1 MFFIEME
8 AGLMKVVLSLV
19 NVCRPLL
26 TIYSDYERVVFK
38 LCYFGVFIYHSLL
51 FIFIIIRQV

>member
-26 TIYSDYERVVFK
+26 TIYSDRLWSCCVQA
-38 LCYFGVFIYHSLL
+38 LL
-51 FIFIIIRQV
+51 FWSFHLPFSVIYFHYY